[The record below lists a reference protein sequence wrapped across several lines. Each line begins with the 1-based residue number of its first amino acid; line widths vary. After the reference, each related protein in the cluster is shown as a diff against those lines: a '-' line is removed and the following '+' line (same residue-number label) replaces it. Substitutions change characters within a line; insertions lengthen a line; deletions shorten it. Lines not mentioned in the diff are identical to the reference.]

1 MNFFSFAPQ
10 PKSLQ
15 QVNRRKNASVPPGM
29 LMMPDGSLMSVA
41 QAAGMDMKNAQVGGL
56 SQHHQMLLLQ
66 QQQQALAHQLQLQQ
80 HAAQHQQNQRA
91 KETVMSVSAERRYF
105 EQVKEV
111 LSTTSRETWQEFVK
125 VLELFSNDAVS
136 KEDML
141 DLIADLFG
149 PQHNDLFHEFK
160 RLLGSREE
168 YEEHKSDVWYA
179 VPLSEIE
186 TRILNAGNH
195 ALELEKRHFAVL
207 RQAVSNPN
215 NDPDHGQPGDQRK
228 RAALI

>member
-1 MNFFSFAPQ
+1 M
-10 PKSLQ
+10 
-15 QVNRRKNASVPPGM
+15 M
-29 LMMPDGSLMSVA
+29 LMPDGSMMAMGSQQDFSNMNA
-41 QAAGMDMKNAQVGGL
+41 NMKNQ
-56 SQHHQMLLLQ
+56 SQQHQMLLLQ
-66 QQQQALAHQLQLQQ
+66 QQQQALAHQMQLQQ
-80 HAAQHQQNQRA
+80 HATQHQQHQRA
-91 KETVMSVSAERRYF
+91 KESVMSVSAERRYF

-111 LSTTSRETWQEFVK
+111 LSSTSRETWQEFVK

-179 VPLSEIE
+179 VPLSEIDFAQCRKCTPSYRALPRDYPKAKCTE
-186 TRILNAGNH
+186 RSEEEAKVLNDQVSLFDCHLLLCFFFLRRMSCGAIKRL
-195 ALELEKRHFAVL
+195 ALF
-207 RQAVSNPN
+207 N
-215 NDPDHGQPGDQRK
+215 
-228 RAALI
+228 RAIFC